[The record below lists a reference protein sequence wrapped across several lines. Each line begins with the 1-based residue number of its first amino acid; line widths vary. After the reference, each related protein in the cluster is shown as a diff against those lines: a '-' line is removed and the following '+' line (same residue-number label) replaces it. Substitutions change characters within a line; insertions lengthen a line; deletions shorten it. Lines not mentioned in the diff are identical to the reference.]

1 MNVRDL
7 IAELFKMD
15 LNAEVRMEGCCGRNE
30 NPVVA
35 INKRGPYI
43 ELRWT
48 EDTGEEGQPAL
59 RKMGASS

>member
-1 MNVRDL
+1 MEMNVRDL

-48 EDTGEEGQPAL
+48 EDTGEEG
-59 RKMGASS
+59 